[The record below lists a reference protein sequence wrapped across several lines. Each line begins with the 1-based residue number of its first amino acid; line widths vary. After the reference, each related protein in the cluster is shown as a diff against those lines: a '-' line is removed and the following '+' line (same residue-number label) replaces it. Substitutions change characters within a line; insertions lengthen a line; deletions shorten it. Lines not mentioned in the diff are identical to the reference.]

1 MDTGAKKAVA
11 EVNSCNII
19 QTLLDISAMID
30 IHAKHL
36 EGLRTQCSTS
46 AELIQQEIRT
56 IEGKLV
62 KLFSKQLVA
71 KAKIP
76 IEGIP
81 YEVRNIPSI
90 KQWLQVVGISQP
102 SVEALCAKFQS
113 LESLQEL
120 CDHEIKRIFNECYA
134 KEDEYRRLI
143 RALQSVKRY
152 TEVLVHNEKEGSSGR
167 TTPDLAL
174 YWDSWDNVT
183 QALLPI
189 TTSAQ
194 QNENIMHNPL
204 NIQNIH
210 TVHETI
216 PQTAPENRSPPST
229 PSVLKG
235 RGDRMKFPAT
245 PPPRKKNQV
254 IGGAAPLLTD
264 FPLTKSTSHESQL
277 ANRIDGNDVV
287 SGASTMLLSRF
298 RRTKPNAY
306 WLGRS
311 MEHLAVTGSSSPV
324 PSSNSNLPGASPA
337 NTMPTS
343 STPSKGRHRLATD
356 PCSVA
361 DDSNDETPNT
371 TVSTPKSPRT
381 PTVGGPAVM
390 AHTINHRFTMTFK
403 MLTVCDLCLKQMFIG
418 LKCKECKYKCH
429 RDCATKV
436 PPSCKLPPGFIDYVR
451 QCISDGP
458 QTPIL
463 QRTAGLN
470 NAIGNSIMSVPS
482 PSMIRLTPHDK
493 KKSRTQPAIHMNQ
506 GGGSTSVLGFG
517 MGSTHFDSSSTTSSC
532 SSSTPSSPALALPS
546 HISANHT
553 PTSASQTM
561 QFRFPDVRQADRAQ
575 SVETLLSPLSHMP
588 HSAKNNSS
596 IVNSLVNTSP
606 VPVNPSANNS
616 TTAHTFQDQSKIV
629 SVSGLSGT
637 SGSNSTSTDSERTYR
652 VDSQDSQISDTE
664 TSSDRHWPRQNSLSL
679 REWDIPFHELE
690 LRDPIGQGRFGTVHR
705 GIWHGNVAV
714 RLLNMDQI
722 GDEKVLESF
731 KLEVATFRK
740 TRHENLVL
748 FMGACMNLPTLA
760 LVTSMCKGLTLYTHL
775 HLRKDKFSI
784 NKTVIIA
791 QQISQ
796 GMGYLHARGIIH
808 KDLKSKNIFL
818 ENGKVIITDFGL
830 FSVSKLCKIHGRSD
844 ALSIPPGWLCY
855 MAPEVMRSLK
865 PSSEEND
872 ELPFTMASDAYAFGT
887 VWYELL
893 CGEWPYKEHCPE
905 AMIWQIGRGMKQ
917 SLANLQASR
926 DLKDILMACW
936 AFDVKDRAEF
946 SKLLKILE
954 ALPKK
959 RLLRSPSHPVHL
971 SRSAESVF

>member
-11 EVNSCNII
+11 EANSCNII

-71 KAKIP
+71 KAKIST
-76 IEGIP
+76 EGLP
-81 YEVRNIPSI
+81 SEVRNIPSI

-102 SVEALCAKFQS
+102 SVEALCAKFHS

-120 CDHEIKRIFNECYA
+120 CDHEIRRIFNECCA
-134 KEDEYRRLI
+134 KEDEYRRLV

-183 QALLPI
+183 HALLP
-189 TTSAQ
+189 TTSIP

-204 NIQNIH
+204 NVQNVH

-254 IGGAAPLLTD
+254 IGGAAPVLTD

-287 SGASTMLLSRF
+287 S
-298 RRTKPNAY
+298 
-306 WLGRS
+306 

-324 PSSNSNLPGASPA
+324 PTSNSNLPGTSTA
-337 NTMPTS
+337 NTMPSS

-356 PCSVA
+356 PCNVV
-361 DDSNDETPNT
+361 DDSNDEIPKT

-463 QRTAGLN
+463 QRTAGMN

-517 MGSTHFDSSSTTSSC
+517 MGSSHFDSSSTTSSC

-575 SVETLLSPLSHMP
+575 SVETLLSPLFHMP
-588 HSAKNNSS
+588 QTSKPIQRISIISAVISR
-596 IVNSLVNTSP
+596 SP
-606 VPVNPSANNS
+606 VPVNLPANNS
-616 TTAHTFQDQSKIV
+616 TTAQTSQDPNKTV

-664 TSSDRHWPRQNSLSL
+664 TSGDRHWPRQNSLSL

-775 HLRKDKFSI
+775 HLRKDKFSM

-830 FSVSKLCKIHGRSD
+830 FSVSKLCKIHGRRD

-855 MAPEVMRSLK
+855 MAPEVMRSLR
-865 PSSEEND
+865 PSSKEND

-893 CGEWPYKEHCPE
+893 CGEWPYKEHSPE

-936 AFDVKDRAEF
+936 AFNVKDRAEF

-954 ALPKK
+954 RLPKK